1 MFADRLL
8 GQRRAA
14 VLGGLLMA
22 AGHLMMTRQDT
33 TAFYM
38 ALGLLITG
46 NGFFKPNVSTIVGT
60 LYPAGSPRRD
70 GGFTIYYMGVNL
82 GATLAPLVCGYV
94 GERYGWHLGF
104 GLATIGML
112 VGLAVFVAPVRLTQI
127 LILTTALLTAISM
140 LFLKENAYQFIV
152 NVFAGLALAVA
163 GVVAFVA
170 LGRGGLPEKAGAPPD
185 PALLL
190 RKIGPFRTDF
200 LIYVAVLLCV
210 PIFALLTQQ
219 DVVAS
224 WLLLCFGGL
233 ALAYVLVEAMRG
245 TKIERERLFVVLIL
259 TVFSLLFWA
268 FFEQAGSSMA
278 NFMDRNIDR
287 VFEERTATAT
297 DVGTQIT
304 FRVSAETTDPQLK
317 QLPPLTQEQLGRENG
332 DSTMGDEIAE
342 AIRLLNDHKP
352 KDAQSPADKLE
363 TFIKTVTSSKALTIT
378 GLTALR
384 ESEKLPDAPPR
395 LKTLNW
401 KVVAENIGMGIGGS
415 EIPASMFQ
423 AANPIYIL
431 LFGLVFTAAW
441 SYLAARGW
449 EPGTPMKFA
458 LGITQLAL
466 GFVVLWYGAQYAAD
480 RRGMVSMSWLLVGIL
495 LHTTGELCSSPIG
508 LSMVTKLSPKHLV
521 STVMG
526 AWFVGL
532 GLANTLSGLI
542 AQLTGLGGD
551 DTGGPQV
558 VPLPIDTV
566 HIYGKVFGQI
576 AVAAF
581 ITAAVCLALSPLM
594 TRWMH
599 SEAEQQ

>member
-1 MFADRLL
+1 
-8 GQRRAA
+8 
-14 VLGGLLMA
+14 
-22 AGHLMMTRQDT
+22 
-33 TAFYM
+33 
-38 ALGLLITG
+38 
-46 NGFFKPNVSTIVGT
+46 
-60 LYPAGSPRRD
+60 
-70 GGFTIYYMGVNL
+70 
-82 GATLAPLVCGYV
+82 
-94 GERYGWHLGF
+94 
-104 GLATIGML
+104 
-112 VGLAVFVAPVRLTQI
+112 
-127 LILTTALLTAISM
+127 
-140 LFLKENAYQFIV
+140 
-152 NVFAGLALAVA
+152 
-163 GVVAFVA
+163 
-170 LGRGGLPEKAGAPPD
+170 
-185 PALLL
+185 
-190 RKIGPFRTDF
+190 
-200 LIYVAVLLCV
+200 
-210 PIFALLTQQ
+210 
-219 DVVAS
+219 
-224 WLLLCFGGL
+224 
-233 ALAYVLVEAMRG
+233 
-245 TKIERERLFVVLIL
+245 
-259 TVFSLLFWA
+259 VFSLLFWA

-287 VFEERTATAT
+287 VFEERTVTAT
-297 DVGTQIT
+297 DVDTQIT
-304 FRVSAETTDPQLK
+304 FRVSAETTDAQLK

-342 AIRLLNDHKP
+342 AIGVLNDHKP
-352 KDAQSPADKLE
+352 KDAQLPADKLE

-378 GLTALR
+378 GLTSLR
-384 ESEKLPDAPPR
+384 EAEKLPDAPPR

-401 KVVAENIGMGIGGS
+401 KIVPENIGMGIGGS

-431 LFGLVFTAAW
+431 LFGLAFTAGW
-441 SYLAARGW
+441 TYLAARGW

-458 LGITQLAL
+458 LGIAQLAL
-466 GFVVLWYGAQYAAD
+466 GFVALWYGAQYAAD
-480 RRGMVSMSWLLVGIL
+480 GRGMVSMSWLLLGIL
-495 LHTTGELCSSPIG
+495 FHTTGELCSSPIG

-551 DTGGPQV
+551 DSGGPQV

-581 ITAAVCLALSPLM
+581 ITAAACLALSPLL